1 MAAITLDELL
11 KKTQVC
17 PKKLIEC
24 VSDNHIREIALLL
37 PSWRRVAEYLELT
50 ENDLDDVEQDC
61 KDQQD
66 KRLKALQK
74 WKCKF
79 GFKATYRKLVAV
91 LLSLS
96 RADIAGK
103 ICYLLKG
110 MS

>member
-11 KKTQVC
+11 KETQVC
-17 PKKLIEC
+17 PKKLNEC
-24 VSDNHIREIALLL
+24 ASDNHIREIALLL
-37 PSWRRVAEYLELT
+37 PSWRRVAQYLELN
-50 ENDLDDVEQDC
+50 ENDLDDIEQGG
-61 KDQQD
+61 KDEQD

-79 GFKATYRKLVAV
+79 SFKATYMKLVAV
-91 LLSLS
+91 LLSLT
-96 RADIAGK
+96 RADIAEK